1 MNSARRFPGGSKT
14 RVTKAG
20 VRVRTNEAS
29 EEDYATIEEWR
40 AAHRYVLN
48 TFQSIL
54 RNRTR
59 GMPITVAQRHKRK
72 RTIFDKLRRI
82 PSMNLVRMDDVAGC
96 RLIFEDVES
105 LRRFRKAIHAAR
117 FRHKLRHSADKYDYI
132 AHPKAT
138 GYRGIHDVYD
148 YDVNSATGDLLN
160 GLYIEV
166 QYRTLI
172 QHAWATA
179 VEVVGLITESQP
191 KFERGDRRYAE
202 ALALSSE
209 LLARA
214 HEGLT
219 GPFPHMDNADVITR
233 FKQLEEELSLMQ
245 TLRAVN
251 QARGEITV
259 HNNTILMWSEASGL
273 QTLSFNDAKEAV
285 QRLFDLEKTFPERDI
300 VLVRASSTE
309 AVRLAFRNYF
319 SDAQEFIRLV
329 DEACETL
336 SQ

>member
-1 MNSARRFPGGSKT
+1 MNPSSHFPGGSKT

-20 VRVRTNEAS
+20 DRVRADLAS
-29 EEDYATIEEWR
+29 EQDYAVIEEWR

-59 GMPITVAQRHKRK
+59 GRSITVAQRHKRK
-72 RTIFDKLRRI
+72 RTIFNKLRRI
-82 PSMNLVRMDDVAGC
+82 PGMNLVRMDDVAGC
-96 RLIFEDVES
+96 RLIFEDVAS
-105 LRRFRKAIHAAR
+105 LRRFREEIHGAR
-117 FRHKLRHSADKYDYI
+117 FRHKLRHAPEKYDYI
-132 AHPKAT
+132 ASPKAS
-138 GYRGIHDVYD
+138 GYRGIHDVYE

-160 GLYIEV
+160 GLYIEI

-191 KFERGDRRYAE
+191 KFDQGDGRYRE

-214 HEGLT
+214 HEGLY
-219 GPFPHMDNADVITR
+219 GPLPHMADADVVGR
-233 FKQLEEELSLMQ
+233 FKDLDDDLSLLQ

-259 HNNTILMWSEASGL
+259 HKNIILIWSEGGGL
-273 QTLSFNDAKEAV
+273 ETLSFNDAGEAV
-285 QRLFDLEKTFPERDI
+285 RRLFDLENRYPDRDI

-329 DEACETL
+329 DAACEKL
-336 SQ
+336 RR